1 MPGRLAL
8 PRPRCALRVVAQSK
22 ASPENLGSG
31 ETTPLF
37 ARNTGIM
44 ISWIVLRLSPR
55 RAFPARLTRFIVSED
70 HMMRCLSARQVRS
83 LVLTFWFFGL
93 CLLSGCGSGDSGGSG
108 ASGAESAR
116 MKKFEEIKAKNAA
129 AKQSKK

>member
-1 MPGRLAL
+1 MDRIT
-8 PRPRCALRVVAQSK
+8 VVA
-22 ASPENLGSG
+22 APGFSG
-31 ETTPLF
+31 E
-37 ARNTGIM
+37 IDS
-44 ISWIVLRLSPR
+44 IH
-55 RAFPARLTRFIVSED
+55 RFGRSHD
-70 HMMRCLSARQVRS
+70 ALLSARQVRS